1 MLYVL
6 FCEDK
11 PDSEALR
18 LANREAH
25 LAYVGDH
32 SITVKLAGPMLSDDG
47 EHMIGS
53 MFIVEANSVA
63 EVSALNAADPYTL
76 AGLFETVA
84 IHPFRQTI
92 PAEPVL

>member
-18 LANREAH
+18 IANREAH
-25 LAYVGDH
+25 LDYIGEN
-32 SITVKLAGPMLSDDG
+32 TGMVKLAGPMLSDDG

-53 MFIVEANSVA
+53 MLILDAASIDDVR
-63 EVSALNAADPYTL
+63 ALNTADPYTL
-76 AGLFETVA
+76 AGLFSTVA
-84 IHPFRQTI
+84 IHPFRQSI
-92 PAEPVL
+92 PAEPIS